1 MKRQLLA
8 FFAGSLLATSAL
20 AQAQAQAQV
29 TVSDPW
35 VRATVAAQKATG
47 AFMRVQSAA
56 PARLVGV
63 QSEVAGRAE
72 LHEMAMDGQTM
83 RMRRVE
89 AIELPAG
96 KPVNLASGGYHVMLF
111 DLKRQMKE
119 GESVAITL
127 KVEDAAGRKQDVK
140 VTAPVRPLTYSA
152 HSGH

>member
-1 MKRQLLA
+1 MKRQLFALI
-8 FFAGSLLATSAL
+8 AGSLFSNAVF
-20 AQAQAQAQV
+20 AQV
-29 TVSDPW
+29 TVSEPW
-35 VRATVAAQKATG
+35 VRATVPAQKVTG

-63 QSEVAGRAE
+63 QADVAGRAE

-111 DLKRQMKE
+111 DLKRQVKD

-127 KVEDAAGRKQDVK
+127 TVQDAGGKKQDVK

>member
-1 MKRQLLA
+1 MKRSIFALLA
-8 FFAGSLLATSAL
+8 GCLLSNAVL
-20 AQAQAQAQV
+20 AQV
-29 TVSDPW
+29 SVSDPW
-35 VRATVAAQKATG
+35 VRATVPAQKVTG
-47 AFMRVQSAA
+47 AFMRLQSAA

-63 QSEVAGRAE
+63 QADVAGRAE

-89 AIELPAG
+89 TIELPAG

-111 DLKRQMKE
+111 DLKRQVKE
-119 GESVAITL
+119 GENVAIT
-127 KVEDAAGRKQDVK
+127 VSVQDAAGRKQDVK

>member
-1 MKRQLLA
+1 MKRQLFALI
-8 FFAGSLLATSAL
+8 AGSLFSSAVF
-20 AQAQAQAQV
+20 AQV
-29 TVSDPW
+29 SVSEPW
-35 VRATVAAQKATG
+35 VRATVPAQKVTG

-63 QSEVAGRAE
+63 QADVAGRAE

-111 DLKRQMKE
+111 DLKRQVKE
-119 GESVAITL
+119 GENVAITL
-127 KVEDAAGRKQDVK
+127 TVQDAAGKKQDVK
-140 VTAPVRPLTYSA
+140 VAAPVRPLTYSA